1 MTVPRLNMNKRHG
14 SLNQQEEKKLF
25 FMNHLLHLM
34 MKVLK
39 RLLHWQ
45 VHLDVHVLKMENI
58 SMEQMKQIGVSSTT
72 RYEVEENLFDTINL
86 ETATNFFLDTMFF
99 H

>member
-1 MTVPRLNMNKRHG
+1 M
-14 SLNQQEEKKLF
+14 NQQEKRKLF
-25 FMNHLLHLM
+25 FMNPFLQLL
-34 MKVLK
+34 MKVWK

-58 SMEQMKQIGVSSTT
+58 SMEQMKQIGVSSIT
-72 RYEVEENLFDTINL
+72 RYEVEEDLFDTITL